1 LILTIVLQVA
11 SLGFLLRHQPRGG
24 GPMMLAVFGTP
35 LVLMNPVVN
44 LMQDHGTVKGDN
56 LALNRMLNTITWL
69 GVIQVTA
76 ASLWNSNV
84 DIRLHEWWQRRR
96 GASAST

>member
-1 LILTIVLQVA
+1 
-11 SLGFLLRHQPRGG
+11 
-24 GPMMLAVFGTP
+24 MMLAVFGTP